1 MTLTI
6 ALAKGRTTTQVL
18 PLLTAAGID
27 CQALSKKSRRLI
39 FTENPDYHFILVKAA
54 DVLTYLNR
62 GTVDIGIVGSDV
74 LEEQGHQQFD
84 MLDLKTG
91 RCRFILASTPDFDPQ
106 KTKRKLIATKYPHL
120 AQRYFQ
126 SQGED
131 VEIIKI
137 EGSVELAP
145 LTGMADAIVD
155 ITETGT
161 TCLLYTS
168 PSPRD

>member
-27 CQALSKKSRRLI
+27 CQALSNKSRRLI

-84 MLDLKTG
+84 MLDLKN
-91 RCRFILASTPDFDPQ
+91 RPVPI
-106 KTKRKLIATKYPHL
+106 H
-120 AQRYFQ
+120 
-126 SQGED
+126 
-131 VEIIKI
+131 
-137 EGSVELAP
+137 
-145 LTGMADAIVD
+145 
-155 ITETGT
+155 
-161 TCLLYTS
+161 
-168 PSPRD
+168 PSFNTRL

>member
-27 CQALSKKSRRLI
+27 CQALSTKSRRLI

-126 SQGED
+126 NQGED

-137 EGSVELAP
+137 GRASCRERVS
-145 LTGMADAIVD
+145 
-155 ITETGT
+155 
-161 TCLLYTS
+161 S
-168 PSPRD
+168 PV